1 MFFLKYDIMYYGDSM
16 KKENLKQSIIGL
28 CIVISYFIY
37 SYFQTVPLNLIGI
50 NYYDLSLFDKIV
62 YLMVTEL
69 IYLLILF
76 FIYRKEYIKDF
87 KDYIKNFKNYMPK
100 YMEYWAL
107 AFSLMLISNFIIIT
121 LFPNS
126 VATNQEAIND
136 ILVEAPFYMIT
147 SAVLFAPFLEET
159 IFRFSFR
166 KIFKNDLFF
175 IIISGLVFGSLHVV
189 GSFSSFVDLI
199 YIIPYSI
206 PGCVFAYTLV
216 KSKNIFVPMSLH
228 FFHNGIMMFIETVL
242 LFFL

>member
-1 MFFLKYDIMYYGDSM
+1 MYYGETM
-16 KKENLKQSIIGL
+16 IKEKLKQPILGL
-28 CIVISYFIY
+28 CVVISYFIY
-37 SYFQTVPLNLIGI
+37 SYFQTVPLSLLGI
-50 NYYDLSLFDKIV
+50 NYYNLSLFNKIV

-76 FIYRKEYIKDF
+76 FIYRKEYIRDF
-87 KDYIKNFKNYMPK
+87 KDYVKNFKNYMPK

-126 VATNQEAIND
+126 VATNQQAIND
-136 ILVEAPFYMIT
+136 TLVKAPFYMIV

-166 KIFKNDLFF
+166 KIFKNDLVF
-175 IIISGLVFGSLHVV
+175 IILSGLVFGGLHVI
-189 GSFSSFVDLI
+189 GSFNNLIDLI

-206 PGCVFAYTLV
+206 PGAVFAYTLV
-216 KSKNIFVPMSLH
+216 KSKNIFIPMSLH
-228 FFHNGIMMFIETVL
+228 FFHNGIMIFIETVL
-242 LFFL
+242 LFFI

>member
-1 MFFLKYDIMYYGDSM
+1 M
-16 KKENLKQSIIGL
+16 KKENLKQPILGL
-28 CIVISYFIY
+28 CVVISYFIY
-37 SYFQTVPLNLIGI
+37 SYFQTVPLSLLGI
-50 NYYDLSLFDKIV
+50 NYYNLSLFDKII

-107 AFSLMLISNFIIIT
+107 AFSLMLISNFFIVT

-126 VATNQEAIND
+126 VATNQEAINNT
-136 ILVEAPFYMIT
+136 LVKAPFYMIV

-166 KIFKNDLFF
+166 KIFKNDLVF
-175 IIISGLVFGSLHVV
+175 IILSGLVFGGLHVI
-189 GSFSSFVDLI
+189 GSFNSLIDLI

-206 PGCVFAYTLV
+206 PGFVFAYTLV
-216 KSKNIFVPMSLH
+216 KSKNIFIPMSLH

-242 LFFL
+242 LFFI

>member
-1 MFFLKYDIMYYGDSM
+1 MYYGEIM
-16 KKENLKQSIIGL
+16 KKENLKQPILGL
-28 CIVISYFIY
+28 CVVISYFIY
-37 SYFQTVPLNLIGI
+37 SYFQTVPLSLLGI
-50 NYYDLSLFDKIV
+50 NYYNLSLFDKII

-107 AFSLMLISNFIIIT
+107 AFSLMLISNFFIVT

-126 VATNQEAIND
+126 VATNQEAINNT
-136 ILVEAPFYMIT
+136 LVKAPFYMIV

-166 KIFKNDLFF
+166 KIFKNDLVF
-175 IIISGLVFGSLHVV
+175 IILSGLVFGGLHVI
-189 GSFSSFVDLI
+189 GSFNNLIDLI

-206 PGCVFAYTLV
+206 PGVVFAYTLV
-216 KSKNIFVPMSLH
+216 KSKNIFIPMSLH

-242 LFFL
+242 LFFI

>member
-1 MFFLKYDIMYYGDSM
+1 MFNK
-16 KKENLKQSIIGL
+16 II
-28 CIVISYFIY
+28 
-37 SYFQTVPLNLIGI
+37 
-50 NYYDLSLFDKIV
+50 
-62 YLMVTEL
+62 YLMTTEL

-76 FIYRKEYIKDF
+76 YIYRKEYIKDF
-87 KDYIKNFKNYMPK
+87 KKYVKNFKDYMPK

-126 VATNQEAIND
+126 IATNQVAINN
-136 ILVEAPFYMIT
+136 ILVEAPFYMIV

-166 KIFKNDLFF
+166 KIFKNDLIF
-175 IIISGLVFGSLHVV
+175 IILSGLVFGGLHVI
-189 GSFSSFVDLI
+189 GSFNNLIDLI

-206 PGCVFAYTLV
+206 PGVIFAYTLV

-228 FFHNGIMMFIETVL
+228 FFHNGIMIFIQIVL
-242 LFFL
+242 LSFI

>member
-1 MFFLKYDIMYYGDSM
+1 MYYGEIM
-16 KKENLKQSIIGL
+16 KKENLKKPILGL
-28 CIVISYFIY
+28 CVVASYFIY
-37 SYFQTVPLNLIGI
+37 SYFQTLPLSLVGI
-50 NYYDLSLFDKIV
+50 NYYNLSMFNKII
-62 YLMVTEL
+62 YLMTTEL

-76 FIYRKEYIKDF
+76 YIYRKEYIKDF
-87 KDYIKNFKNYMPK
+87 KKYVKNFKDYMPK

-126 VATNQEAIND
+126 VATNQVAINN
-136 ILVEAPFYMIT
+136 ILVEAPFYMIV

-166 KIFKNDLFF
+166 KIFKNDLIF
-175 IIISGLVFGSLHVV
+175 IILSGLVFGGLHVI
-189 GSFSSFVDLI
+189 GSFNNLIDLI

-206 PGCVFAYTLV
+206 PGVIFAYTLV

-228 FFHNGIMMFIETVL
+228 FFHNGIMIFIQIVL
-242 LFFL
+242 LSFI

>member
-1 MFFLKYDIMYYGDSM
+1 MYYGEIM
-16 KKENLKQSIIGL
+16 KKENLKQSILGL
-28 CIVISYFIY
+28 CVAISYFIY
-37 SYFQTVPLNLIGI
+37 SYYQTAPLSLLGI
-50 NYYDLSLFDKIV
+50 NYYNLSMFDKIV

-76 FIYRKEYIKDF
+76 FIYRKEYIRDF

-107 AFSLMLISNFIIIT
+107 AFSLMLISNFIIVT

-126 VATNQEAIND
+126 VATNQEAINN
-136 ILVEAPFYMIT
+136 ILVQAPFYMIV

-166 KIFKNDLFF
+166 KIFKNDLVF
-175 IIISGLVFGSLHVV
+175 IILSGLVFGGLHVI
-189 GSFSSFVDLI
+189 GSFNNLIDLIDLI

-206 PGCVFAYTLV
+206 PGAVFAYTLV
-216 KSKNIFVPMSLH
+216 KSKNIFIPMSLH

-242 LFFL
+242 LFFI

>member
-1 MFFLKYDIMYYGDSM
+1 MYYGEIM
-16 KKENLKQSIIGL
+16 KKENLKQPILGL
-28 CIVISYFIY
+28 CVVASYFIY
-37 SYFQTVPLNLIGI
+37 SYFQTLPLSLVGI
-50 NYYDLSLFDKIV
+50 NYYNLSMFNKII
-62 YLMVTEL
+62 YLMTTEL

-76 FIYRKEYIKDF
+76 YIYRKEYIKDF
-87 KDYIKNFKNYMPK
+87 KKYVKNFKEYMPK

-126 VATNQEAIND
+126 IATNQVAINN
-136 ILVEAPFYMIT
+136 ILVEAPFYMIV

-166 KIFKNDLFF
+166 KIFKNDLIF
-175 IIISGLVFGSLHVV
+175 IILSGLVFGGLHVI
-189 GSFSSFVDLI
+189 GSFNNLIDLI

-206 PGCVFAYTLV
+206 PGVIFAYTLV

-228 FFHNGIMMFIETVL
+228 FFHNGIMIFIQIVL
-242 LFFL
+242 LSFI

>member
-1 MFFLKYDIMYYGDSM
+1 MYYGEMM
-16 KKENLKQSIIGL
+16 KKDNLKQPILGL
-28 CIVISYFIY
+28 CVVISYFIY
-37 SYFQTVPLNLIGI
+37 SYFQTLPLNLLGI
-50 NYYDLSLFDKIV
+50 NYNNLSMFNKIV

-107 AFSLMLISNFIIIT
+107 AFSLMLISNFFIVS

-126 VATNQEAIND
+126 VATNQETINNT
-136 ILVEAPFYMIT
+136 LTQAPIYMVI

-166 KIFKNDLFF
+166 KIFQNDIFF

-189 GSFSSFVDLI
+189 GSFKNFIDLI

-216 KSKNIFVPMSLH
+216 KSKNIFIPMSLH
-228 FFHNGIMMFIETVL
+228 FFHNGIMMFIQTVL
-242 LFFL
+242 LFFI

>member
-1 MFFLKYDIMYYGDSM
+1 MYYGEMM
-16 KKENLKQSIIGL
+16 KKDNLKQPILGL
-28 CIVISYFIY
+28 CVVISYFIY
-37 SYFQTVPLNLIGI
+37 SYFQTLPLNLLGI
-50 NYYDLSLFDKIV
+50 NYNNLSMFNKIV

-107 AFSLMLISNFIIIT
+107 AFSLMLISNFFIVS

-126 VATNQEAIND
+126 VATNQETINNT
-136 ILVEAPFYMIT
+136 LTQAPIYMVI

-166 KIFKNDLFF
+166 KIFQNDIFF

-189 GSFSSFVDLI
+189 GSFKNFIDLI

-216 KSKNIFVPMSLH
+216 KSKNIFIPMSLH

-242 LFFL
+242 LFFI

>member
-1 MFFLKYDIMYYGDSM
+1 MYYGEIM
-16 KKENLKQSIIGL
+16 KKENLKQPILGL
-28 CIVISYFIY
+28 CVVISYFIY
-37 SYFQTVPLNLIGI
+37 SYYQTVPLSLLGI
-50 NYYDLSLFDKIV
+50 NYYNLSMFDKIV

-76 FIYRKEYIKDF
+76 FIYRKEYIRDF

-107 AFSLMLISNFIIIT
+107 AFSLMLISNFIIVT

-126 VATNQEAIND
+126 VATNQEAINN
-136 ILVEAPFYMIT
+136 ILVQAPFYMIV

-166 KIFKNDLFF
+166 KIFKNDLVF
-175 IIISGLVFGSLHVV
+175 IILSGLVFGGLHVI
-189 GSFSSFVDLI
+189 GSFNNLIDLI

-206 PGCVFAYTLV
+206 PGAVFAYTFV
-216 KSKNIFVPMSLH
+216 KSKNIFIPMSLH

-242 LFFL
+242 LFFI

>member
-1 MFFLKYDIMYYGDSM
+1 MYYGEIM
-16 KKENLKQSIIGL
+16 KKENLKQPILGL
-28 CIVISYFIY
+28 CVVISYFIY
-37 SYFQTVPLNLIGI
+37 SYYQTVPLSLLGI
-50 NYYDLSLFDKIV
+50 NYYNLNMFDKIV
-62 YLMVTEL
+62 YLMVNEL

-76 FIYRKEYIKDF
+76 FIYRKEYIRDF

-107 AFSLMLISNFIIIT
+107 AFSLMLISNFFIVT

-126 VATNQEAIND
+126 VATNQEAINN
-136 ILVEAPFYMIT
+136 ILVQAPFYMIV

-166 KIFKNDLFF
+166 KIFKNDLVF
-175 IIISGLVFGSLHVV
+175 IILSGLVFGGLHVI
-189 GSFSSFVDLI
+189 GSFNNLIDLI

-206 PGCVFAYTLV
+206 PGAVFAYTLV
-216 KSKNIFVPMSLH
+216 KSKNIFIPMSLH

-242 LFFL
+242 LFFI

>member
-1 MFFLKYDIMYYGDSM
+1 MYYGEIM
-16 KKENLKQSIIGL
+16 KKEKLKQSILGL
-28 CIVISYFIY
+28 CVVISYFIY
-37 SYFQTVPLNLIGI
+37 SYFQTVPLSLLGI
-50 NYYDLSLFDKIV
+50 NYYNLSMFDKIV

-76 FIYRKEYIKDF
+76 FIYRKEYIKSF

-126 VATNQEAIND
+126 VATNQVAVNN
-136 ILVEAPFYMIT
+136 LLKEAPFYMIV
-147 SAVLFAPFLEET
+147 SAVIFAPFLEET

-166 KIFKNDLFF
+166 KMFKNDLIF
-175 IIISGLVFGSLHVV
+175 IILSGLVFGGLHVI
-189 GSFSSFVDLI
+189 GSFNNLIDLI

-206 PGCVFAYTLV
+206 PGAVFAYTLV
-216 KSKNIFVPMSLH
+216 KSKNIFIPMSLH
-228 FFHNGIMMFIETVL
+228 FFHNGIMIFIQTVL
-242 LFFL
+242 LFFI

>member
-1 MFFLKYDIMYYGDSM
+1 MYYGEIM
-16 KKENLKQSIIGL
+16 KKENLKQPILGL
-28 CIVISYFIY
+28 CVVASYFIY
-37 SYFQTVPLNLIGI
+37 SYFQTLPLSLVGI
-50 NYYDLSLFDKIV
+50 NYYNLSMFNKII
-62 YLMVTEL
+62 YLMITEL

-76 FIYRKEYIKDF
+76 YIFRKEYIKDF
-87 KDYIKNFKNYMPK
+87 KKYVKNFKDYMPK

-126 VATNQEAIND
+126 IATNQVAINN
-136 ILVEAPFYMIT
+136 ILVEAPFYMIV

-166 KIFKNDLFF
+166 KIFKNDLIF
-175 IIISGLVFGSLHVV
+175 IILSGLVFGGLHVI
-189 GSFSSFVDLI
+189 GSFNNLIDLI

-206 PGCVFAYTLV
+206 PGVIFAYTLV

-228 FFHNGIMMFIETVL
+228 FFHNGIMIFIQIVL
-242 LFFL
+242 LSFI

>member
-1 MFFLKYDIMYYGDSM
+1 MYYGEIM
-16 KKENLKQSIIGL
+16 KKENLKQPILGL
-28 CIVISYFIY
+28 CVVASYFIY
-37 SYFQTVPLNLIGI
+37 SYFQTLPLSLVGI
-50 NYYDLSLFDKIV
+50 NYYNLSMFNKII
-62 YLMVTEL
+62 YLMITEL

-76 FIYRKEYIKDF
+76 YIFRKEYIKDF
-87 KDYIKNFKNYMPK
+87 KKYVKNFKDYMPK

-126 VATNQEAIND
+126 VATNQVAINN
-136 ILVEAPFYMIT
+136 ILVEAPFYMIV

-166 KIFKNDLFF
+166 KIFKNDLIF
-175 IIISGLVFGSLHVV
+175 IILSGLVFGGLHVI
-189 GSFSSFVDLI
+189 GSFNNLIDLI

-206 PGCVFAYTLV
+206 PGVIFAYTLV

-228 FFHNGIMMFIETVL
+228 FFHNGIMIFIQIVL
-242 LFFL
+242 LSFI

>member
-1 MFFLKYDIMYYGDSM
+1 MYYGEIM
-16 KKENLKQSIIGL
+16 KKENLKQPILGL
-28 CIVISYFIY
+28 CVVASYFIY
-37 SYFQTVPLNLIGI
+37 SYFQTLPLSLVGI
-50 NYYDLSLFDKIV
+50 NYYNLSMFNKII
-62 YLMVTEL
+62 YLMITEL

-76 FIYRKEYIKDF
+76 YIYRKEYIKDF
-87 KDYIKNFKNYMPK
+87 KKYVKNFKDYMPK

-126 VATNQEAIND
+126 VATNQVAINN
-136 ILVEAPFYMIT
+136 ILVEAPFYMIV

-166 KIFKNDLFF
+166 KIFKNDLIF
-175 IIISGLVFGSLHVV
+175 IILSGLVFGGLHVI
-189 GSFSSFVDLI
+189 GSFNNLIDLI

-206 PGCVFAYTLV
+206 PGVIFAYTLV

-228 FFHNGIMMFIETVL
+228 FFHNGIMIFIQIVL
-242 LFFL
+242 LSFI